1 MLITVLSNSSPAS
14 RGRQRKAQM
23 SECTKDECEYQD
35 ENGHCTLMEC
45 IYYIDP
51 ETLGDMKYHRLKDDG
66 KMK

>member
-1 MLITVLSNSSPAS
+1 
-14 RGRQRKAQM
+14 M